1 MPLNSCR
8 DAGAYCMTTASKT
21 DVTAADTADF
31 TARLACTISHG
42 RPSSI
47 LIVLISSFVSSELL
61 GINLTAMD
69 LSPLV
74 KRYTTPD
81 RPLPSF
87 SPCSY
92 TTPSQSLIRTPLGT
106 PSPPAFTTTTWF
118 SAGWRAGLS
127 VFGIKVNSWWRYCI
141 VLAFQIS
148 RSILGSLLT
157 NIFRP
162 HLTVKVQTIGTGRKA
177 LTRSETNAVVA
188 AQASWNIFG
197 FVASLSDSFLMLSQI
212 DLSIITLVV
221 TMLADSQS
229 TYFIGEVDAKRTDT
243 GSDCNSLNPTS
254 VGSLKLKD

>member
-1 MPLNSCR
+1 MDHS
-8 DAGAYCMTTASKT
+8 AQAVAVS
-21 DVTAADTADF
+21 VFAIAWTAACFATVHTLRAE
-31 TARLACTISHG
+31 IVM
-42 RPSSI
+42 RP
-47 LIVLISSFVSSELL
+47 L
-61 GINLTAMD
+61 GITYVALAWTVIMIVFAACVSAVQSD
-69 LSPLV
+69 
-74 KRYTTPD
+74 
-81 RPLPSF
+81 PSGG
-87 SPCSY
+87 
-92 TTPSQSLIRTPLGT
+92 L
-106 PSPPAFTTTTWF
+106 FTTTTWF